1 MANVNQ
7 KLTFRAQEISPFI
20 VMDVLEKAQD
30 MEAKG
35 EHIIHLEI
43 GEPDFDTPQPIKVA
57 AVRALTDGDTRY
69 THSLG
74 KFALREEIAK
84 YYWKR
89 YKVRISPEQIIVTS
103 GTSPGMLLVFSILI
117 EKGEEVVLP
126 DPHYACYP
134 NFIRYLEGQ
143 PVFVRVHEEDG
154 FKYRVE
160 EIQKHLSL
168 FTKAILI
175 NSPANPTGA
184 VFTAQELKALA
195 ALDQLIISDE
205 IYHGLVYEGE
215 EHTILEF
222 TNRAFVING
231 FSKLYAMTGW
241 RLGYV
246 IAPPEFIRPMQKI
259 QQNLFICAP
268 SFVQQAGIAA
278 LRDCSEYV
286 NGMVKIYNQRRQYLL
301 ERLKKMGI
309 ATRVDP
315 TGAFYALAN
324 VKKYTSDSYA
334 FVFEILDKVKV
345 AVTPGI
351 DFGRNG
357 EGYLRLS
364 YANSLEN
371 IKEGINRLELFLN
384 QYAPRNPDP

>member
-1 MANVNQ
+1 MANANQ

-74 KFALREEIAK
+74 KLALREEIAE

-89 YKVRISPEQIIVTS
+89 YKVRISSEQIIVTS

-222 TNRAFVING
+222 TDRAFVING

-286 NGMVKIYNQRRQYLL
+286 NGMVKIHDLC
-301 ERLKKMGI
+301 
-309 ATRVDP
+309 T
-315 TGAFYALAN
+315 
-324 VKKYTSDSYA
+324 
-334 FVFEILDKVKV
+334 
-345 AVTPGI
+345 
-351 DFGRNG
+351 
-357 EGYLRLS
+357 
-364 YANSLEN
+364 
-371 IKEGINRLELFLN
+371 
-384 QYAPRNPDP
+384 